1 MRPVTFDRDIFRGG
15 EAGCGTGPAIRATEA
30 VTGMLFSAKSDV
42 GSVRQRNEDAFF
54 AESFPEPPFFFA
66 VADGMGGHAGGEE
79 AAQLAIEILREAFLN
94 WRLKVQ
100 IPAGAGP
107 SEAPREFLVQNLRL
121 ANSRILAAAR
131 VLGKDGMGTTFSSA
145 LFWQGRLYLAHVGD
159 SRIYLFRSD
168 RLTRLTE
175 DHSLVGELVR
185 NGSLSEEEALVHP
198 QRHVLTEA
206 LGTQPEARI
215 DLQEVEVG
223 EGDTF
228 LLCTDGLTNLVAEPR
243 LAALLQREP
252 LEELTTRLIEEAIT
266 NGGHDNITVVVFRLE
281 VRDFK
286 TS

>member
-1 MRPVTFDRDIFRGG
+1 
-15 EAGCGTGPAIRATEA
+15 
-30 VTGMLFSAKSDV
+30 MLFSAKSDV

-79 AAQLAIEILREAFLN
+79 AAQLAIEILQEAFLN

-145 LFWQGRLYLAHVGD
+145 LFWQGRLHLAHVGD